1 MVNVLIIGAT
11 GYIGQSLSQS
21 LVRSGS
27 HRVYGLART
36 PEKAQSLTRDEIIP
50 ILGSITENTNL
61 LQAIDTYHINVVVD
75 VAGANHES
83 HVLLAELK
91 KIGAARLEAAKS
103 SGILAPK
110 LGFIYCSGTWV
121 HGSSNDPV
129 NDLTPVDAPSSPNP
143 PPKLVSWRPKLER
156 EVLVSSDVLD
166 VMVIR
171 PALVY
176 GRSGAIWSLYFD
188 PLRKAAQSGTESIS
202 LPANAAS
209 RPGLIHVDDVASG
222 FHAAIDKLPTIAGS
236 GVYPVFDLATSQ
248 ESMVDILGFAANS
261 LGFKGK
267 VELAGS
273 GGEAFPEAM
282 NTTANICSGRA
293 KQILGWEPKR
303 FGFVQNM
310 DLFAEAFLAAKL

>member
-11 GYIGQSLSQS
+11 GYIGQALSQS

-36 PEKAQSLTRDEIIP
+36 PEKARSLTRNEIIP
-50 ILGSITENTNL
+50 ILGSITENQNL
-61 LQAIDTYHINVVVD
+61 LQAIDIYHINVVVD
-75 VAGANHES
+75 VSGANHDS

-103 SGILAPK
+103 NGFPAPK

-129 NDLTPVDAPSSPNP
+129 NDLTPVDSSNSPNP
-143 PPKLVSWRPKLER
+143 PSKLVSWRPELER
-156 EVLVSSDVLD
+156 AVLAASDVLD

-176 GRSGAIWSLYFD
+176 GRSSAIWALYFD
-188 PLRKAAQSGTESIS
+188 PLHQAAQNKSGSVS
-202 LPANAAS
+202 LPADAAS

-222 FHAAIDKLPTIAGS
+222 FHAAIDKLPTISGS

-273 GGEAFPEAM
+273 GGELFPEAM
-282 NTTANICSGRA
+282 NTSGNLCSGRA